1 MPTDALS
8 LNINDYLPPEVLQ
21 QIFSYLNLQ
30 EILNVKKVEKQ
41 LWLPVAKTPALWR
54 DLVGQYFPRLVKEQE
69 TQYKNDPQQLF
80 QDALKNA
87 YNKFKHSSIKPYIL
101 LSLRGEIDKIEK
113 LQIGHNEQQA
123 LYFVA
128 ARNGHFA
135 GLRNMDTAEKAKLLQ
150 YAVRK
155 GDLDVIKALLA
166 ERAELPSSDATIATF
181 TKISSKDISAALC
194 GAVRKD
200 HNEILIELL
209 TQVGNEIS
217 SKYKGIAL
225 ITATEN
231 NFFTIVQ
238 TLLTYA
244 GNSLENKALS
254 EALSTAAANGYLE
267 IVKALLAHAGDK
279 IYTEDKE
286 LALLYAA
293 QNNHPAIYQ
302 ELLANASNQIS
313 IKNKSLAKKY
323 IKKHA
328 ISEGGHSTMGGSGR
342 VFVFNVESEPLKA
355 PKRKDLNAYLH
366 NALLPQKDLN
376 THEGEDSKPLLH
388 QYPKRK
394 KIRKSEIT
402 LLLKEAEEFVQKRSK
417 KM

>member
-8 LNINDYLPPEVLQ
+8 LNINDYLPTEILL

-30 EILNVKKVEKQ
+30 EILNVTEVEKQ
-41 LWLPVAKTPALWR
+41 SWLPVAKTPALWR
-54 DLVGQYFPRLVKEQE
+54 VLVAQYFPRLVKEQV
-69 TQYKNDPQQLF
+69 TQYKDDPQQLF
-80 QDALKNA
+80 QDALKNV

-135 GLRNMDTAEKAKLLQ
+135 SLRNMDTAAKAKLLQ

-155 GDLDVIKALLA
+155 GDLDLIKALLA
-166 ERAELPSSDATIATF
+166 ERAELPSSDATITTF
-181 TKISSKDISAALC
+181 AKISSKDISTALC
-194 GAVRKD
+194 EAVRKG
-200 HNEILIELL
+200 HNKILIELL
-209 TQVGNEIS
+209 TQVGNEVS
-217 SKYKGIAL
+217 SKCKGTAL

-231 NFFTIVQ
+231 NLFTIVQ

-267 IVKALLAHAGDK
+267 IVKVLLAQAGDK

-293 QNNHPAIYQ
+293 QNNHSAIYH
-302 ELLANASNQIS
+302 ELLASASDQIS
-313 IKNKSLAKKY
+313 IKNKMFAKKH

-328 ISEGGHSTMGGSGR
+328 TSEGGYSTVGGGGR

-355 PKRKDLNAYLH
+355 PKRKDSNTHLL

-376 THEGEDSKPLLH
+376 QHQEENSQLLLH

-402 LLLKEAEEFVQKRSK
+402 LLLKEADEFMQKRSK